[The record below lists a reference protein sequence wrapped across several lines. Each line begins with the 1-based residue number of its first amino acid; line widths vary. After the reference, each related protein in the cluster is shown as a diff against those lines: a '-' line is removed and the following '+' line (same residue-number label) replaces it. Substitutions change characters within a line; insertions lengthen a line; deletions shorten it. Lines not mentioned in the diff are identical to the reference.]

1 MVWYAVKLL
10 VSAGIIVLISEL
22 SKKLPLLAS
31 LIASLPL
38 VSVLGMIWMY
48 GEKVEVEKIA
58 AHAEGTFWYVLPSLP
73 MFLLMPWMLKKGIS
87 FPAGKEI
94 PFLSIHG
101 ISKNMGRDGRT
112 YQKVPSACAAIFS
125 TSTFSPYIQI
135 IPKTETSGREAMR
148 LASRGNFLESSD
160 MRTIIPAETSNFTAY
175 QTISFILLL
184 TPLPSPNELSAWGR
198 QIQCPRR

>member
-1 MVWYAVKLL
+1 MIWYAVKLL

-87 FPAGKEI
+87 FPASLGA
-94 PFLSIHG
+94 G
-101 ISKNMGRDGRT
+101 IADRKS
-112 YQKVPSACAAIFS
+112 VV
-125 TSTFSPYIQI
+125 
-135 IPKTETSGREAMR
+135 
-148 LASRGNFLESSD
+148 
-160 MRTIIPAETSNFTAY
+160 
-175 QTISFILLL
+175 
-184 TPLPSPNELSAWGR
+184 
-198 QIQCPRR
+198 

>member
-58 AHAEGTFWYVLPSLP
+58 AHSEGTFWFVLPSLP

-87 FPAGKEI
+87 FPASLGA
-94 PFLSIHG
+94 G
-101 ISKNMGRDGRT
+101 IALTGVLYFIMT
-112 YQKVPSACAAIFS
+112 KV
-125 TSTFSPYIQI
+125 
-135 IPKTETSGREAMR
+135 
-148 LASRGNFLESSD
+148 LAKFGMNL
-160 MRTIIPAETSNFTAY
+160 
-175 QTISFILLL
+175 
-184 TPLPSPNELSAWGR
+184 
-198 QIQCPRR
+198 